1 MKNKIIF
8 TILILL
14 IPFVLATNASTENY
28 QVEKT
33 HLGLSGNNASTQNY
47 EFRFTTTHQQTGNI
61 NTSSDSYFANIGWFD
76 FSRENISTSDSSPT
90 TPTSPGGGSS
100 GGGSTIKKETL
111 PAFELDKEL
120 IKISTKLGETFKTT
134 FQITNTGEKTSSYK
148 IQTNFQD
155 KVIFSEKS
163 FSLNPKETK
172 EITLTFYSTSDTP
185 PDVYT
190 GKIILTNE
198 EKVEKE
204 INVIFEVKS
213 KKVLFDVSLDI
224 PSQFKELFAGQEIL
238 TQLTLFNLG
247 DTDKVDAKIIFLI
260 KDFNGNTLASK
271 EELVAV
277 ETQASL
283 SRKILLPNNLE
294 EGVYTIIAKVIYG
307 DSVGTSSDIFHI
319 ITEKKSSEFPLP
331 IYLII
336 FGVIIILLIII
347 LFEFYQ
353 RKMKKSFSNY
363 DKKIKKSSK
372 EIKKQEKETIKAN
385 KKDQELKS
393 KIDILTKAYK
403 EKHISKQAFEKSKK
417 RIQEARKKLKRK
429 YL

>member
-283 SRKILLPNNLE
+283 SIKILLPNNLE